1 MANWKG
7 QTRGGA
13 AGYRFFIFILKFL
26 GIRFTYFFLNFVVT
40 YFVLFSTKSRKPIFF
55 YFHSILG
62 YNRLKSLH
70 YVFKNN
76 YKLGQVL
83 IDKVALLA
91 GFSDKFAFDFE
102 GEEYIRKMA
111 ANGGGLLIG
120 AHLGNWEIA
129 GQLLERIDTKVH
141 ILMLEAEH
149 EKIKAMLDKV
159 MTRKSMNI
167 IPIKDDFSYLFLIKE
182 ALQRGEI
189 VAMHGDRF
197 MEGSKTVTKTFLGRK
212 AKFPE
217 GPFYLSVKYKKPVIF
232 VSAVKET
239 NSHYHFY
246 ATKPYYDTNSSLTK
260 EARISKLLDLYI
272 NELEKTLKSY
282 PEQWFNYYYFWDQE
296 AH

>member
-1 MANWKG
+1 
-7 QTRGGA
+7 
-13 AGYRFFIFILKFL
+13 
-26 GIRFTYFFLNFVVT
+26 
-40 YFVLFSTKSRKPIFF
+40 
-55 YFHSILG
+55 
-62 YNRLKSLH
+62 
-70 YVFKNN
+70 
-76 YKLGQVL
+76 
-83 IDKVALLA
+83 
-91 GFSDKFAFDFE
+91 
-102 GEEYIRKMA
+102 
-111 ANGGGLLIG
+111 
-120 AHLGNWEIA
+120 
-129 GQLLERIDTKVH
+129 
-141 ILMLEAEH
+141 MLEAEH

-272 NELEKTLKSY
+272 DELEKTLKSY